1 MKLHKNKLFM
11 HFNLTCLINTRRWL
25 IHNGFLVYYLTKPTV
40 GVHSKWVLQ
49 RCQVLH
55 IFIIQ
60 QLLQNNSLLCILI
73 VFLFRAIHS
82 YWETEDFLKSLSRAP
97 EEHHVQAGQRAGS
110 NWHIRQTTQ
119 LASNT
124 NRKITQENWGRQT
137 GRQTSAHKR
146 RETHQP
152 NNATVSLE
160 IMLNT

>member
-1 MKLHKNKLFM
+1 MV
-11 HFNLTCLINTRRWL
+11 TREVG
-25 IHNGFLVYYLTKPTV
+25 GFL
-40 GVHSKWVLQ
+40 
-49 RCQVLH
+49 
-55 IFIIQ
+55 I
-60 QLLQNNSLLCILI
+60 
-73 VFLFRAIHS
+73 
-82 YWETEDFLKSLSRAP
+82 SLSRAP

-152 NNATVSLE
+152 NNAISLLE
-160 IMLNT
+160 IMLNTLLVCYVNKYSEKPTGVYINNKRRVNEVCYSREIYYKKNIKYDSTISGEKSYSPILSSSYPKQKRPNLCTL

>member
-1 MKLHKNKLFM
+1 MV
-11 HFNLTCLINTRRWL
+11 TRE
-25 IHNGFLVYYLTKPTV
+25 V
-40 GVHSKWVLQ
+40 GG
-49 RCQVLH
+49 
-55 IFIIQ
+55 
-60 QLLQNNSLLCILI
+60 
-73 VFLFRAIHS
+73 
-82 YWETEDFLKSLSRAP
+82 FLKSLSRAP

-152 NNATVSLE
+152 NNAISLLE
-160 IMLNT
+160 IMLNTLLVCYVNKYSEKPTGVYINNKKESEKRFGIHGKFITKRTLNMTAQFPGRRATAQSWALHTP